1 MSAGR
6 EKRRRLERAMRKAGV
21 AVVARDHI
29 NPAHLAA
36 PFGGLAALVAS
47 IENTLERLVEAGGDI
62 TGHLVITIGPDHP
75 EYPGKV
81 TVEAKAADTVATA

>member
-6 EKRRRLERAMRKAGV
+6 EQRRRLERAMRKAGV
-21 AVVARDHI
+21 AVVARDLI
-29 NPAHLAA
+29 DPAHLTVESGVAI
-36 PFGGLAALVAS
+36 LVAS
-47 IENTLERLVEAGGDI
+47 IEDTLERLVAAGGDV

-81 TVEAKAADTVATA
+81 TVEAKAADTVSAA